1 MRKKLIEAIKAA
13 FLSEGYGFF
22 QGFADKIQGSEL
34 TLPALWLTPIEVAGM
49 SGRND
54 GKVTYKIVLYLFVQ
68 NEQYDEQQKEEKW
81 EKLERIARKGIATL
95 PIISDVI
102 STDKVTIKPD
112 EFALTSFG
120 ELSQT
125 VTFLADVYFCNE

>member
-54 GKVTYKIVLYLFVQ
+54 GKVTYKIVLYLFVL
-68 NEQYDEQQKEEKW
+68 NEQYDEQQKEEKIG
-81 EKLERIARKGIATL
+81 KAH
-95 PIISDVI
+95 V
-102 STDKVTIKPD
+102 
-112 EFALTSFG
+112 
-120 ELSQT
+120 
-125 VTFLADVYFCNE
+125 

>member
-1 MRKKLIEAIKAA
+1 MRKKLIEAIKLA

-49 SGRND
+49 SNGRND

-68 NEQYDEQQKEEKW
+68 NERYDEQQKKRKNGRNW
-81 EKLERIARKGIATL
+81 NVSLKGIATL
-95 PIISDVI
+95 PMISM
-102 STDKVTIKPD
+102 
-112 EFALTSFG
+112 SFPP
-120 ELSQT
+120 T
-125 VTFLADVYFCNE
+125 K

>member
-22 QGFADKIQGSEL
+22 QGFVDKIQGSEL

-49 SGRND
+49 SGRNE
-54 GKVTYKIVLYLFVQ
+54 GKVTYKVVMYLFVQ
-68 NEQYDEQQKEEKW
+68 NEQYSNEQKEEKW
-81 EKLERIARKGIATL
+81 EELERAARKGIAT
-95 PIISDVI
+95 PSDDLRCHFHRQSNDQTGRVRI
-102 STDKVTIKPD
+102 HLVR
-112 EFALTSFG
+112 

-125 VTFLADVYFCNE
+125 VTFLANVYFCDE